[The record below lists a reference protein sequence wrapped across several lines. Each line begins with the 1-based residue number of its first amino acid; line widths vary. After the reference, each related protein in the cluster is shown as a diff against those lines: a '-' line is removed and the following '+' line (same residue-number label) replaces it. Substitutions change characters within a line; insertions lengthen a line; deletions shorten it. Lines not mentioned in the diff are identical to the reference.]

1 MGFLKNRRYKRE
13 SESEE
18 FETTTAFLSAIMNE
32 LTDYFGT
39 WNSCDYMHVALTP
52 GTKTGETTYRSQTGL
67 VLHVCGDVF
76 EDSLWV
82 LAPDDLKM
90 RFTDESEDAKYLYV
104 PLSSLEIGRESRYVE
119 SLASEM
125 KRTHPACEITIG
137 SHGRQLSLVFRQ

>member
-18 FETTTAFLSAIMNE
+18 FKTTTAFLSAIMNE
-32 LTDYFGT
+32 LMDYFGA
-39 WNSCDYMHVALTP
+39 WSSCDYMHVTLTP
-52 GTKTGETTYRSQTGL
+52 GTKAGETTYRFQTGL
-67 VLHVCGDVF
+67 VLHVRGDVF
-76 EDSLWV
+76 EESFWV
-82 LAPDDLKM
+82 LAPDDLKT
-90 RFTDESEDAKYLYV
+90 RFADEGEDAKYLYV

-125 KRTHPACEITIG
+125 KRAHPACEITIG